1 MILPLKGY
9 RILDF
14 TKNLPGPLA
23 TRWMAE
29 QGAEVIKIE
38 SPTSPDP
45 TRFYPPMK
53 DDMAVFYSTFN
64 TGKKSLSVDFKAEN
78 GLEQILKLVETADV
92 IVEGFRPGVMAK
104 FGLGYEQLKSRN
116 PKIVLVSITG
126 YGQECE
132 MSAVP
137 GHDINYLAYSGML
150 DGLRDSNGDSVI
162 PGSQIADVAGGSMAA
177 LNATTA
183 ALLHRERTGEGQHV
197 DVSMTHSVSA
207 LQSLRIAEEAATGKN
222 ESFLSGRLASY
233 NLYKCTDGKHVALGA
248 LEPKFWQKF
257 CELVEKPEWIDRL
270 FEEELKTEVQALIGS
285 QPRLFWTEKLENAGV
300 CFSPVLTVLEAMNH
314 PLFSNGFPSKMGKA
328 DLSKAPELGADNE
341 EILG

>member
-1 MILPLKGY
+1 
-9 RILDF
+9 
-14 TKNLPGPLA
+14 
-23 TRWMAE
+23 
-29 QGAEVIKIE
+29 
-38 SPTSPDP
+38 
-45 TRFYPPMK
+45 MK

-64 TGKKSLSVDFKAEN
+64 IGKKSLSVDFKAED

-92 IVEGFRPGVMAK
+92 VVEGFRPGVMAK

-126 YGQECE
+126 YGQEGE
-132 MSAVP
+132 MSSMP

-150 DGLRDSNGDSVI
+150 DGLRDTDGNPVM
-162 PGSQIADVAGGSMAA
+162 PTSQIADVAGGSMAA

-197 DVSMTHSVSA
+197 DVSMTHSVSV
-207 LQSLRIAEEAATGKN
+207 LQSLRIAEEAVTGKN

-233 NLYKCTDGKHVALGA
+233 NLYKCADGEHVALGA

-257 CELVEKPEWIDRL
+257 CELVEKPEWVNRL
-270 FEEELKTEVQALIGS
+270 FEEELKKEVQALFES
-285 QPRLFWTEKLENAGV
+285 QLRTYWTEKLENAGV
-300 CFSPVLTVLEAMNH
+300 CFSPVLTVQEAMNH
-314 PLFSNGFPSKMGKA
+314 PLFSNGFPSKMGKTT
-328 DLSKAPELGADNE
+328 LSKAPELGADNE